1 MQTAR
6 VGGRI
11 LIYGTSEHHMKVPQG
26 GNPVSK
32 TSPTGL
38 IGLMLG
44 LCLAGSAGCTRTF
57 WRGRA
62 DREVAYLVAEK
73 SNNPRWA
80 LPPGFNLNIDPRS
93 RYYDPTNPDRP
104 PLPPDDPYSHVYMH
118 HVDGKRA
125 APWWHRNGELPA
137 LPNPGWRQRLADYC
151 EMTPEGAVKLDLP
164 GAVALS
170 YIHSPTHR
178 TQLETLYLSA
188 IDVSTERFRFNTQLF
203 AGSGA
208 TWLRAGAASSNARIV
223 GGTPQSRSQLT
234 VNNNGTTNNTV
245 LSRQFATGGDLLVGF
260 ANSFVWQLA
269 GPQANNAN
277 SIINFSLIQ
286 PLLRAGGR
294 IVTLEQLTIVERTL
308 LANLRA
314 YERWRHGW
322 FSYVATGS
330 MQNAAVLSRRGG
342 GFGGTGLTGFSGQG
356 VGGLGGVA
364 SATNFGGTGGIG
376 GGGAVGG
383 AAGGAVAGQA
393 GGFAGQVGGFI
404 GLLQQ
409 RQQIVNQE
417 YTLNLQSRTLEL
429 LEANL
434 EAGTIDIA
442 QVDTFRQS
450 VWTTRATLLNA
461 KIGFANSLDQFKIVQ
476 LGLPPDLPIDL
487 DATMIRPFQLVD
499 PALIDLQQRFSRLID
514 RISGSEEAPPVETL
528 SQAGQGLAALRAEIP
543 AALASARQD
552 LATLDQ
558 RTEIRM
564 RRMTPPDRTEFLSEK
579 QRLAEAVDEFETR
592 YGGSEPVLEGIRAR
606 LAPDTRGETADA
618 LVAMATTL
626 AEFTQEI
633 SLVKAQARLESVTLE
648 PMELSTV
655 DALQIARVHRL
666 DWMNARASLV
676 DQWRLI
682 AFNANA
688 LRSNMTVTINGNMGT
703 LGNNPLRFESA
714 TGNFTAGLRFDA
726 PITRLTERNNYRQA
740 LIQYQQQRRAL
751 IQFEDSINI
760 GLRQDLRILAQL
772 ELNLEIQRSA
782 VAIAIRR
789 VDNTREVLN
798 QPPAIV
804 PAGQAA
810 ASTFAPTSA
819 INMVSALT
827 ALSDSQNNFM
837 SAWLQYYSNR
847 LETYVDLGIMRLDD
861 RGVWIDEP
869 LDRNLAALEE
879 MYPLPPELPVDWI
892 REGGMDPNA
901 PPTALPNE
909 GVPTLEQ
916 QEFEETPLERVEPKM
931 EFPTNAAPEL
941 PEPSPAPSPEAKA
954 PAKRTLREF
963 LFGKAQ
969 PASHVKQVKATAR
982 RDAAR

>member
-1 MQTAR
+1 MS
-6 VGGRI
+6 GI
-11 LIYGTSEHHMKVPQG
+11 
-26 GNPVSK
+26 
-32 TSPTGL
+32 SPTRLVGL
-38 IGLMLG
+38 I
-44 LCLAGSAGCTRTF
+44 LCVSLAGSAGCARTF

-104 PLPPDDPYSHVYMH
+104 PLPPDDPYSHQYMH
-118 HVDGKRA
+118 HVDGKRH

-151 EMTPEGAVKLDLP
+151 EMTPDGEVKLDLP

-203 AGSGA
+203 AGSGVS
-208 TWLRAGAASSNARIV
+208 WLRAGAASRNARPV
-223 GGTPQSRSQLT
+223 PGGTISRSQLT
-234 VNNNGTTNNTV
+234 VNNNGTSNNVV
-245 LSRQFATGGDLLVGF
+245 LAKQFATGADLLVGF

-269 GPQANNAN
+269 GPQTNTTN
-277 SIINFSLIQ
+277 SIINFSLVQ

-308 LANLRA
+308 LGNLRA

-322 FSYVATGS
+322 FSFVATGS
-330 MQNAAVLSRRGG
+330 NQNAQGPSRRGG

-356 VGGLGGVA
+356 IGGLGGVA
-364 SATNFGGTGGIG
+364 NAAAFGGAQIG
-376 GGGAVGG
+376 GGGQVGG
-383 AAGGAVAGQA
+383 TQAAGVAGLATGGA
-393 GGFAGQVGGFI
+393 GNVGGFI

-409 RQQIVNQE
+409 QQQIANAE
-417 YTLNLQSRTLEL
+417 NALNLQIRTLEL

-434 EAGTIDIA
+434 EAGTIDIT

-450 VWTTRATLLNA
+450 VESGRANLLNA
-461 KIGFANSLDQFKIVQ
+461 KIGFANALDTFKVTQ
-476 LGLPPDLPIDL
+476 LGLPPDLPIAL
-487 DATMIRPFQLVD
+487 DDNMIRPFQLVD
-499 PALIDLQQRFSRLID
+499 PALNDLQSQFAAFID
-514 RISGSEEAPPVETL
+514 RVSGSDEEPTL
-528 SQAGQGLAALRAEIP
+528 EALQQAGEDLEAMRNQIP
-543 AALASARQD
+543 GAFSSARED
-552 LATLDQ
+552 LATLDS
-558 RTEIRM
+558 RAEIRM
-564 RRMTPPDRTEFLSEK
+564 APMSPAQRTAF
-579 QRLAEAVDEFETR
+579 LAERQKLADRLEELETR
-592 YGGSEPVLEGIRAR
+592 YEQTEAELARIRGS
-606 LAPDTRGETADA
+606 LAPDTRGVTADA
-618 LVAMATTL
+618 LVAMATSLSGL
-626 AEFTQEI
+626 AQEI
-633 SLVKAQARLESVTLE
+633 SLGKALARLESVTLQ

-688 LRSNMTVTINGNMGT
+688 LRSNLTVTINGDMGT

-726 PITRLTERNNYRQA
+726 PITRLAERNNYRQA

-751 IQFEDSINI
+751 IQFEDATNL
-760 GLRQDLRILAQL
+760 GLRQDLRVLKQL
-772 ELNLEIQRSA
+772 EVNLEIQRRA

-789 VDNTREVLN
+789 VDNAREVLN
-798 QPPAIV
+798 QPPAAV
-804 PAGQAA
+804 QPGQA
-810 ASTFAPTSA
+810 ASTFGPTA
-819 INMVSALT
+819 ATNLLSALQ

-837 SAWLQYYSNR
+837 SVWLQYYSNR

-861 RGVWIDEP
+861 RGMWIDEP
-869 LDRNLAALEE
+869 LDKNLAALEE
-879 MYPLPPELPVDWI
+879 MYPLPPELPVDWL
-892 REGGMDPNA
+892 RVGGMDPEAA
-901 PPTALPNE
+901 PAALPNE
-909 GVPTLEQ
+909 GVPQLDQRETEQ
-916 QEFEETPLERVEPKM
+916 TRAEMKEDEALPS
-931 EFPTNAAPEL
+931 PEA
-941 PEPSPAPSPEAKA
+941 SPAPAEEAPAPEGPAGVEETEAKA
-954 PAKRTLREF
+954 PAKRTLRTI
-963 LFGKAQ
+963 LFGGHEEPKPRKVAQ
-969 PASHVKQVKATAR
+969 AAVSRRTAR
-982 RDAAR
+982 